1 MKSIAMLIIA
11 VSALTRACQ
20 GPESSEPKAT
30 PEGFGTVQKSE
41 LIVEAQQ
48 PSMQV
53 EWGMAADFPVIVSWK
68 SGQKYAV
75 QLAPASDTPEWLNV
89 SVKPVILDPPGV
101 VTVHVEPELGRAH
114 RGKHTITLQASAY
127 GMKDPVEIELEIEV
141 VRQSG
146 SFEVLQTLNSTVE
159 CRNICGIVNNTGR
172 ISFYDLLKEKGQ
184 ECDMKGG
191 LPANQRIG
199 TKEYAVSTKGYGFG
213 RTCTIAGVWENTGTL
228 TLVNVGFF
236 DASIPRGDVFMKI
249 SSAERVWMS
258 PDNTIAI
265 AQSGSAFTPY
275 DVISGSQLGETCRS
289 TGDVTGM
296 RYEAN
301 RLVVFSSRDCEW
313 TVK

>member
-1 MKSIAMLIIA
+1 MKTVALFVIAA
-11 VSALTRACQ
+11 SVFTRACQ
-20 GPESSEPKAT
+20 GPESSGPKSA

-53 EWGMAADFPVIVSWK
+53 EWGMAAEFPVNVSWK

-75 QLAPASDTPEWLNV
+75 QLAPADGTPEWLHV

-101 VTVHVEPELGRAH
+101 VTVHVEPELGRAS
-114 RGKHTITLQASAY
+114 RGKHTVTIQASAY

-141 VRQSG
+141 VRQTG
-146 SFEVLQTLNSTVE
+146 TFEVLQTLNSTVE
-159 CRNICGIVNNTGR
+159 CRNICGVVNNNR

-184 ECDMKGG
+184 ECDQKGG
-191 LPANQRIG
+191 LPANQKIG
-199 TKEYAVSTKGYGFG
+199 SREYSVSSKGYGFG

-236 DASIPRGDVFMKI
+236 DTSIQRGEVFARI
-249 SSAERVWMS
+249 NGAERVWMS

-265 AQSGSAFTPY
+265 AQNGSAFTPY
-275 DVISGSQLGETCRS
+275 DVISGSQLGESCRS
-289 TGDVTGM
+289 TGDVTGI

-301 RLVVFSSRDCEW
+301 RLVVFSSKDCEW
-313 TVK
+313 QVK

>member
-20 GPESSEPKAT
+20 GPESSGPKSA

-53 EWGMAADFPVIVSWK
+53 EWGMAADFPVNVSWK

-114 RGKHTITLQASAY
+114 RGTHTIVLQASAY
-127 GMKDPVEIELEIEV
+127 GMKEPVEIELEIEV

-146 SFEVLQTLNSTVE
+146 SFEALQTLNSTVE
-159 CRNICGIVNNTGR
+159 CRNICGVVNNTGR

-191 LPANQRIG
+191 LPANQKIG
-199 TKEYAVSTKGYGFG
+199 SREYAVSSKGYGFG

-236 DASIPRGDVFMKI
+236 DTAVQRGEVFARI
-249 SSAERVWMS
+249 NSAERVWMS

-275 DVISGSQLGETCRS
+275 DVISGSQIGETCRS

-301 RLVVFSSRDCEW
+301 RLVVFSGRDCEW
-313 TVK
+313 SVK